1 MEKQTLE
8 AICNKIEVW
17 GDWRSNYAKY
27 VPLFIKEAARA
38 VRWEDWDQEVFH
50 EYFIKSSGQ
59 CVSSLKQGYF
69 TNDEKEAIKTHWDEI
84 APLLQKI
91 AQEQHEPQYEVY
103 NELKARIRRYTDQD
117 RRAATNRLIAG
128 LQPQLLCTIVNQNRL
143 WELFVQLRINTYG
156 FALEW
161 KPSWFENSYQ
171 ILQLFKKALNT
182 NDGYQ
187 IMTYPWQVYE
197 EYDFENSVKTPDNDM
212 SEDKTAEIIALLK
225 YKKQIILQGPPG
237 TGKTKLAKKIAQV
250 LTSANTT
257 EVLTK
262 EDIIANCRDQISIP
276 TAKTKLNF
284 KILGVNEGGIRVEN
298 SEGKEHTAPYN
309 EIVRMYEAKAWE
321 KEGMIVNGTHSYS
334 AAVAKFLHSRRDTAS
349 FGYYK
354 IIQFHPSYSY
364 EDFVRGIVAESKG
377 DKIEYKNV
385 NKPLALF
392 AEEALKNF
400 QNSKKIPELISK
412 EIWVEKQYQ
421 KFKELLESDL
431 EKFEEVL
438 IKNETKPK
446 ITAIEDDAI
455 RVNRYSNESD
465 SVLIKDNDIINGYI
479 GLYLT
484 SPQIKIKENI
494 VLSKSAR
501 SGMYYL
507 YQNLTEKFKKY
518 LQDNNLSFDPE
529 TNIEKQELNN
539 YVLIID
545 EINRANLSSVLG
557 ELIYALEYRNEVVD
571 SIYEVDGSTK
581 LILPPNLYIIGT
593 MNTADRSVGHIDYAI
608 RRRFAFVNVLPEALE
623 EDEEI
628 YFNAAHFAK
637 VAALFNR
644 NNVSPEFEAKDVQLG
659 HSYFI
664 VKKQDAPSAAERDEL
679 FRLKMAYE
687 VVPLLLE
694 YVKDGILTGKIG
706 EQDIKDYING
716 LKPDV
721 S

>member
-1 MEKQTLE
+1 MTE
-8 AICNKIEVW
+8 IN
-17 GDWRSNYAKY
+17 S
-27 VPLFIKEAARA
+27 
-38 VRWEDWDQEVFH
+38 EDYTRFKKLL
-50 EYFIKSSGQ
+50 EYF
-59 CVSSLKQGYF
+59 VSHLKWVVNEDEYASEYKKYIQPLIEKGGFKKTGQGY
-69 TNDEKEAIKTHWDEI
+69 DDGQIQQQIKAWDKYTHGQI
-84 APLLQKI
+84 CI
-91 AQEQHEPQYEVY
+91 
-103 NELKARIRRYTDQD
+103 NI
-117 RRAATNRLIAG
+117 
-128 LQPQLLCTIVNQNRL
+128 QPN
-143 WELFVQLRINTYG
+143 YG
-156 FALEW
+156 
-161 KPSWFENSYQ
+161 SYQ
-171 ILQLFKKALNT
+171 SSKCYLNWKGTGLNILAIWNG
-182 NDGYQ
+182 N
-187 IMTYPWQVYE
+187 
-197 EYDFENSVKTPDNDM
+197 N
-212 SEDKTAEIIALLK
+212 IIALRQEEYLYWEDNPSREDLGMKKDLK
-225 YKKQIILQGPPG
+225 ILRLFEESDLPNKDLIEFYQNFEQAIISYKDREQKRIQMEKTRPYIELLNYKKQIILQGPPG
-237 TGKTKLAKKIAQV
+237 TGKTRLAKEIAQV
-250 LTSANTT
+250 LTSANST

-262 EDIIANCRDQISIP
+262 EDIIANCRNQISIP

-284 KILGVNEGGIRVEN
+284 KILGVNDGGIRVEN

-309 EIVRMYEAKAWE
+309 EIVRMYENKAWE

-334 AAVAKFLHSRRDTAS
+334 AAVAKFLHSRRNTAS
-349 FGYYK
+349 LGYYK

-385 NKPLALF
+385 NKILGLF

-400 QNSKKIPELISK
+400 QNSRKIPELISK

-421 KFKELLESDL
+421 KFKELLEYDL

-438 IKNETKPK
+438 LKSETKPK

-465 SVLIKDNDIINGYI
+465 SVLIKDSDIINGYI

-484 SPQIKIKENI
+484 SPQIKIKDNM

-507 YQNLTEKFKKY
+507 YQNLVEKFKKH
-518 LQDNNLSFDPE
+518 LQDNNLSFDPGR
-529 TNIEKQELNN
+529 NIEKQELNN

-557 ELIYALEYRNEVVD
+557 ELIYALEYRNDEVD

-623 EDEEI
+623 EDEAI

-664 VKKQDAPSAAERDEL
+664 VKKQDAPSVAERDEL
-679 FRLKMAYE
+679 FRFKMAYE
-687 VVPLLLE
+687 VIPLLLE

-706 EQDIKDYING
+706 EQDIKDYIDG
-716 LKPDV
+716 LKPGV
-721 S
+721 